1 MRNYSNWIENVANS
15 YNPDSDSMLR
25 YRMFSS
31 LMDAD
36 KDAAKF
42 VKLAMSPVD
51 ESYTKVSQVNKY
63 QLACL

>member
-1 MRNYSNWIENVANS
+1 MRNYSNWIENVASN

-51 ESYTKVSQVNKY
+51 ESYTLRSKAAGNN
-63 QLACL
+63 ARD